1 MDKYMNPPEEPDG
14 KAYTEWRNG
23 EKWVCCPYC
32 QRKVFPVTPITKI
45 EHLWFKCKSTKCNKE
60 FLIDIR

>member
-1 MDKYMNPPEEPDG
+1 MKED

-32 QRKVFPVTPITKI
+32 HRSVFRITPITKI
-45 EHLWFKCKSTKCNKE
+45 EHLWFECKCGKE
-60 FLIDIR
+60 ILIDVS